1 MKRRMICLALV
12 FVCLM
17 SAALTGCRKKT
28 DPPDEV
34 PVEDTGLLPAEPTV
48 PEAREGIDTPDTS
61 NVFEV
66 EDESQTV
73 PEQDGGDMADAP
85 EEPDDPTLPEEP
97 DDPTPPEETP
107 DEGAAYTPGE
117 NETSIIWFG

>member
-1 MKRRMICLALV
+1 MKRRMICLALALL
-12 FVCLM
+12 CLLT
-17 SAALTGCRKKT
+17 AALTGCRKKT
-28 DPPDEV
+28 NLPDEA
-34 PVEDTGLLPAEPTV
+34 PVEDTGLLPAEPTA

-61 NVFEV
+61 HVFEV

-85 EEPDDPTLPEEP
+85 EEPDDPTPPEEP
-97 DDPTPPEETP
+97 DDPPPPEETP